1 MVAQSGTNVLFF
13 FDGVNPTINHRRK
26 LRKYINSIFL
36 AEKKEL
42 RAINYIFTSDNAVHK
57 INKKHLN
64 HDHYT
69 DIITFRLSG
78 NHEPINAEIYI
89 SIDRVRE
96 NAAQLNTSFSIE
108 LHRVMFH
115 GALHLSGYNDKTKSQ
130 KLIMRKKE
138 NHYLSRYFGK
148 RFT

>member
-13 FDGVNPTINHRRK
+13 FDGVTPAINNRRK
-26 LRKYINSIFL
+26 LKKYINSIFL

-42 RAINYIFTSDNAVHK
+42 KVINYIFTSDNAIHK

-64 HDHYT
+64 HDFYT
-69 DIITFRLSG
+69 DIITFKLSE
-78 NHEPINAEIYI
+78 NNEPIVAEVYI
-89 SIDRVRE
+89 SFDRVRE
-96 NAAQLNTSFSIE
+96 NAIQLNTSFSLE

-115 GALHLSGYNDKTKSQ
+115 GVLHLTGYNDKTKGQ

-138 NHYLSRYFGK
+138 DHYLSRYFGQ